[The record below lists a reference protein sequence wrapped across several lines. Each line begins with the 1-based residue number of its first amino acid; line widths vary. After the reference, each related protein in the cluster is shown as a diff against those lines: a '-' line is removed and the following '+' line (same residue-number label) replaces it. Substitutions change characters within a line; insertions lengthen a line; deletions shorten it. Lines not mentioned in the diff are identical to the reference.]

1 MLRWASTCD
10 FGLGSAVY
18 EILLGQ
24 FHEEVS
30 VQLDVEVEIGRR
42 GLGLLDV
49 QVERRVKQADRLN
62 LVAFLPPFKLG
73 LKEGMLGAFALRL
86 ADLKQKL

>member
-1 MLRWASTCD
+1 MD
-10 FGLGSAVY
+10 

-30 VQLDVEVEIGRR
+30 IELNVEVKIGRR
-42 GLGLLDV
+42 SLGLLDV
-49 QVERRVKQADRLN
+49 QVERRVKQADCLD

-73 LKEGMLGAFALRL
+73 LKEGMLGALALRL
-86 ADLKQKL
+86 TDLKQKL

>member
-1 MLRWASTCD
+1 MD
-10 FGLGSAVY
+10 

-30 VQLDVEVEIGRR
+30 VELDVEVKIGRR
-42 GLGLLDV
+42 SLGLLDV
-49 QVERRVKQADRLN
+49 QVERRVKQADRLD

-86 ADLKQKL
+86 TDLEQKL

>member
-1 MLRWASTCD
+1 MD
-10 FGLGSAVY
+10 

-30 VQLDVEVEIGRR
+30 IELNVEVKIGRR
-42 GLGLLDV
+42 SLGLLDV
-49 QVERRVKQADRLN
+49 QVERRVKQADCLD

-86 ADLKQKL
+86 TDLKQKL